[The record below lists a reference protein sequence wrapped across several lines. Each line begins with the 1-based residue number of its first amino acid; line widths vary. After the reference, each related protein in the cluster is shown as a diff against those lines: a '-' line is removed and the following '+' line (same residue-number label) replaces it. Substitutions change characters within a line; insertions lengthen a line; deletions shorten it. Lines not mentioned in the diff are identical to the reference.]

1 MKRRMKANVFSVL
14 MTILWSSVLISFFA
28 FLRTR
33 TRLLHICSI
42 STVIMIYLFCA
53 IRLAFPFEV
62 PWAHVVSGGTVYNRI
77 FRMLNFKAGPV
88 RIYEI
93 LFVIWLIGMLINL
106 ALYSAQ
112 YRRAMRHFL
121 NLPRKESR
129 MGQEILDEVDRNSRI
144 KVLESAG
151 INTPCCIGIFRKRI
165 FLPAK
170 DYDREELRYILLHEY
185 THLENQDILLKLL
198 VRVLCGI
205 YWWNPLVYCLK
216 KDLDQSME
224 IRCDLSVT
232 GHLKEE
238 ERADYLD
245 VMLKTFCESGMPN
258 KSKGVAGL
266 VEERSKSLLE
276 RFKIVADMRIVQKK
290 RVNVFAGVV
299 MLLILNVS
307 YSFILQSKYDTPISE
322 IETDENIYNVDVES
336 SYITKQGDIYI
347 LHTKSTEIAID
358 ENMVMWLL
366 EEGVAMKGGNNGVL
380 QYRRWNETRE

>member
-1 MKRRMKANVFSVL
+1 MFSVL

-53 IRLAFPFEV
+53 IRLVFPFEV
-62 PWAHVVSGGTVYNRI
+62 PWARVVWGGAVYNRI
-77 FRMLNFKAGPV
+77 FRMLNFRAGSV

-93 LFVIWLIGMLINL
+93 LFAIWLIGMLISL
-106 ALYSAQ
+106 VRYLAQ
-112 YRRAMRHFL
+112 YRKALRHFGE
-121 NLPRKESR
+121 LPQEESR
-129 MGQEILDEVDRNSRI
+129 LGQEILDEVDRNSSI
-144 KVLESAG
+144 KVLKSAG
-151 INTPCCIGIFRKRI
+151 ITTPCCVGIFRKRI
-165 FLPAK
+165 FLPTK
-170 DYDREELRYILLHEY
+170 DYDREELRYILMHEY
-185 THLENQDILLKLL
+185 THLANHDILLKML

-224 IRCDLSVT
+224 IRCDLSAT
-232 GHLKEE
+232 EHLKDA

-245 VMLKTFCESGMPN
+245 VMLRTFRESGRPDR
-258 KSKGVAGL
+258 SAGAAGL
-266 VEERSKSLLE
+266 VEDHSESLLE
-276 RFKIVADMRIVQKK
+276 RFKIVADKGIVQKK
-290 RVNVFAGVV
+290 QVNVFAGVV
-299 MLLILNVS
+299 MALILAVS
-307 YSFILQSKYDTPISE
+307 YSFIFQSKYDTPISE

-358 ENMVMWLL
+358 ENAVMWLL
-366 EEGVAMKGGNNGVL
+366 EEGVAMKK
-380 QYRRWNETRE
+380 